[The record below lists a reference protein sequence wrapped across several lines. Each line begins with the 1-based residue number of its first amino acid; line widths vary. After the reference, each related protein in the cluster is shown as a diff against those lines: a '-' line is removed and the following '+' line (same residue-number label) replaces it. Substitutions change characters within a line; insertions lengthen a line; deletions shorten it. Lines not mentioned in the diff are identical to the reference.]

1 MQISTRS
8 QDFIIDT
15 LKVRGHLHLLNQPFT
30 NEEIV
35 KVFHGAEMDIQWLQK
50 DFGVFIVGLF
60 DTFHASNLLE
70 MEGHSLSF
78 LLRFYCNFH
87 ADKKYQLADWRIR
100 FVLSF

>member
-8 QDFIIDT
+8 QDFIIDA

-30 NEEIV
+30 NEEII

-70 MEGHSLSF
+70 LEGRSLSF

-100 FVLSF
+100 FAH